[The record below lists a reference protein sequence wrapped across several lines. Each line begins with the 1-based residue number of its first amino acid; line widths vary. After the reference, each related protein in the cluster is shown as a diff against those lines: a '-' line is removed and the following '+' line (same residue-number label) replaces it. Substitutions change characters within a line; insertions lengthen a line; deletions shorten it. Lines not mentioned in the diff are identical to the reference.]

1 MQFNHALITYRIVLL
16 IIMFTTEVSQPVFS
30 FSLLKTAT
38 ALKQPQAF
46 TFYDSPLTGINV
58 IASFCNLQVELAF
71 KILTSAVQNQW
82 LYNKEKLKPL
92 SFRST

>member
-1 MQFNHALITYRIVLL
+1 
-16 IIMFTTEVSQPVFS
+16 MFTTEVSQPVFS

-58 IASFCNLQVELAF
+58 IASFYNLQVELAL

-82 LYNKEKLKPL
+82 LYNKEKLKPV